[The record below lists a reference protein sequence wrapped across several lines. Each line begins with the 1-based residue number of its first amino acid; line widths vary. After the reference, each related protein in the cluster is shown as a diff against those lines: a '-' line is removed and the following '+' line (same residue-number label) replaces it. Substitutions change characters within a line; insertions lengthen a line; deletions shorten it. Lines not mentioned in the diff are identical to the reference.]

1 MKVAIY
7 PGSFDPVTFGHLDVI
22 RRSLNLFD
30 KVHVVVMQNNA
41 KTPMFSA
48 DERKRLIEESI
59 FESEIGTGAE
69 LVVESSTGLL
79 VDFAKRV
86 GATAIIKGLRA
97 VSDFEME
104 FQMAAANQ
112 VLEPGLESVFVMTRA
127 EYMYLSSSI
136 VREVAYFGGDIS
148 SFVTPCVMRAI
159 ADYHRRKNGR

>member
-69 LVVESSTGLL
+69 LVVESSAGLL